1 MVENRNKN
9 TENSRALI
17 VGLGKSGIAA
27 AEALKRLKA
36 DISVFD
42 SHYSDA
48 KASWAKKKI
57 SGIAVS
63 VRGRILSRILTWWC

>member
-48 KASWAKKKI
+48 KASWAQKI

>member
-1 MVENRNKN
+1 MVENRNEN
-9 TENSRALI
+9 TENGRALI

-48 KASWAKKKI
+48 KASWAQKI